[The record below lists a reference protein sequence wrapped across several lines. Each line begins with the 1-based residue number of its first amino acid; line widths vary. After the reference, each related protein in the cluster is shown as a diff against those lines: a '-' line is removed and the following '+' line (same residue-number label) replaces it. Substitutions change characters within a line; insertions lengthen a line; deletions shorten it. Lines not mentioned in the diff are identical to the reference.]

1 MSGARALASARRRR
15 AEPQNVMPQNSQ
27 TKNSR
32 EVNNVT
38 DINDDVDA
46 PKTKMS
52 PAMMLLSHNKIIENM
67 QKVIENLDNRMNE
80 QEKKS
85 EERIKEIVNSSKT
98 DANDIEFYKTKMTSI
113 ENTIEEI
120 KKHTLKVQTFSMETN
135 LQLVELKKRLN
146 KYEKNEI
153 EKQDKQREHIIEH
166 INTVSTILTKINCE
180 VEQSKEVQTIQN
192 NTLVDILEGI
202 NNKIVCENRDL
213 QQEEDVDEEEEEVEN
228 EDEGE
233 EVENEDEEVENEDE
247 GEEVENKEGEEV
259 ENEDEEVENEV
270 EVEGEEVENE
280 EVDSNLNNT
289 LDGINEDEEEDEEN
303 LENDEG
309 EDSTKLNF

>member
-27 TKNSR
+27 IKNSR
-32 EVNNVT
+32 EINNVT
-38 DINDDVDA
+38 DIKDDVEA

-67 QKVIENLDNRMNE
+67 QKVIEDLDNRMNE

-85 EERIKEIVNSSKT
+85 EERIKEMVNNSKT
-98 DANDIEFYKTKMTSI
+98 DTNDIEFYKTKMTSI

-146 KYEKNEI
+146 KYEKNEVD
-153 EKQDKQREHIIEH
+153 KQDKQREQIIEH

-202 NNKIVCENRDL
+202 NNKIICENRDL
-213 QQEEDVDEEEEEVEN
+213 QEEEEEEQDG
-228 EDEGE
+228 DE
-233 EVENEDEEVENEDE
+233 
-247 GEEVENKEGEEV
+247 
-259 ENEDEEVENEV
+259 

-280 EVDSNLNNT
+280 EVEGEEVENEEVEGEEVENEEVEEEEHENEEVDTNLNNA
-289 LDGINEDEEEDEEN
+289 LDEINEEDEEN

>member
-27 TKNSR
+27 AKNFR

-38 DINDDVDA
+38 DIKDDIE
-46 PKTKMS
+46 PSKTKMS

-67 QKVIENLDNRMNE
+67 QKVIENLDNKMNE
-80 QEKKS
+80 QEKKN
-85 EERIKEIVNSSKT
+85 EERIKEMLNSSKT
-98 DANDIEFYKTKMTSI
+98 DTNDIEFYKTKMSMI
-113 ENTIEEI
+113 ESTVDEI

-146 KYEKNEI
+146 KYEKNEVD
-153 EKQDKQREHIIEH
+153 KQDKQREQIIEN

-202 NNKIVCENRDL
+202 NNKIVCENTEL
-213 QQEEDVDEEEEEVEN
+213 PEEED
-228 EDEGE
+228 GE
-233 EVENEDEEVENEDE
+233 EVVEED
-247 GEEVENKEGEEV
+247 GEEVVEEDGEEV
-259 ENEDEEVENEV
+259 VEED
-270 EVEGEEVENE
+270 GEEVVEEDSEKYDDMQNDTAEEQPENE
-280 EVDSNLNNT
+280 EEG
-289 LDGINEDEEEDEEN
+289 DGEDEEN

-309 EDSTKLNF
+309 QDSTKLNF